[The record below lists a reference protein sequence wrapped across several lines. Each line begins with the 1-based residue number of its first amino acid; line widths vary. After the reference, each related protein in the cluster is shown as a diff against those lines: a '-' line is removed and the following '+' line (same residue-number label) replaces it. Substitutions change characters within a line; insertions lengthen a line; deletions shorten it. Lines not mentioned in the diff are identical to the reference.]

1 MNIGIVEV
9 FNTNGTRVGGFKPL
23 PKFAN
28 VFPYLEKGDSPYMM
42 FRDTTLNT
50 VLKTKLKWHLIDPPR
65 DTVLDLIDLGNGYYD
80 AQVAGDSVERWVSVN
95 LLFTFVDSLGEPW
108 EIYKVNSSSNT
119 NLIGS
124 TEHHIGNSIEF
135 VDLQELQRRST
146 QCDVR
151 TLLTEYIKSI
161 S

>member
-23 PKFAN
+23 PKFAS

-80 AQVAGDSVERWVSVN
+80 AQIAGDSVEIKERKAVVGGW
-95 LLFTFVDSLGEPW
+95 EP
-108 EIYKVNSSSNT
+108 EINHIRAMLNT
-119 NLIGS
+119 K
-124 TEHHIGNSIEF
+124 T
-135 VDLQELQRRST
+135 T
-146 QCDVR
+146 
-151 TLLTEYIKSI
+151 
-161 S
+161 